1 MSGMRATSP
10 MKSDLARQI
19 RGTAGKVD
27 DSHPE
32 MAAAGQHLRK
42 AATLVQ
48 SGMHDG
54 AKRHL
59 DAAMEL
65 MTPRNLIRH
74 GITDDEGHATAKMAM
89 HQINVHRLG
98 VMDVQDTEA
107 RNAQQASAKRDSIA
121 QQAQARAAKLQAATV
136 ARQQAA
142 TSQAAAKQAA
152 IEQKTAAK
160 PTGTG
165 PGSQQ
170 QTGAAPDPILATA
183 VPTRGGLLLSAQTA
197 VLERTPHPNGRPGG
211 PGLYGK
217 AGNKHSDYF
226 EQIVHAL
233 MTKRGMTQ
241 AQASAIAW
249 SRLRKWSAGGG
260 KVHPEV
266 RAAAG
271 KALGQE
277 QAAKLSWETIDHLIE
292 LACPVELAGFN
303 PAEPR
308 VPAGQA
314 GGGQFGGQGGGQG
327 QPGGKGTRA
336 QRRARLVK
344 QAVTLR
350 GEITAL
356 LAQIHGAAHHGK
368 SKSSTP
374 AKKGAAATSAKQAAQ
389 SKAAASKT
397 PAKAGTKAAAKTMTL
412 AQMRTRL
419 AALRAQLHTVTSEI
433 HQLANEDQAAIE
445 LARGWGDAWR
455 HEARGPHGQ
464 FVSSGGG
471 PRTPAGM
478 TAARRRAAR
487 SAMVRRGSAGRAPT
501 FRPQPHSLRATTGAP
516 ASAQAAGGVAPA
528 PGSPLHPE
536 VEHRVRQIAQELD
549 TGVQQAAS
557 KDAAAKA
564 AAAARQARQALTD
577 FQAKADAE
585 TKHDARLK
593 FATEAGVAVAGAVVT
608 WIETKTGAPDI
619 ALILSGPA
627 VLFVQLII
635 EWIKKL

>member
-1 MSGMRATSP
+1 MSGMRATTP
-10 MKSDLARQI
+10 MKADLARQI
-19 RGTAGKVD
+19 RATAGKVD

-32 MAAAGQHLRK
+32 MSAAGQHLRK

-74 GITDDEGHATAKMAM
+74 GITDDEGHAQAKMAM
-89 HQINVHRLG
+89 HQTNVHRLG
-98 VMDVQDTEA
+98 VMDIQDTEA
-107 RNAQQASAKRDSIA
+107 RNEQQASAKRDSIA
-121 QQAQARAAKLQAATV
+121 QQAQARAAKLQAAAA

-142 TSQAAAKQAA
+142 TAQQAAKQAA
-152 IEQKTAAK
+152 VEQKTAAK

-170 QTGAAPDPILATA
+170 QTGPQPDPILATA
-183 VPTRGGLLLSAQTA
+183 VPTRGGLLLSARTA
-197 VLERTPHPNGRPGG
+197 ALEVTPHPNGKPGG

-233 MTKRGMTQ
+233 MTKRGMSQ

-277 QAAKLSWETIDHLIE
+277 QAAKLSWDTVDRLIE
-292 LACPVELAGFN
+292 LACPIGLAGYN

-314 GGGQFGGQGGGQG
+314 GGGQFGGGQG

-336 QRRARLVK
+336 QRRAKLVK

-374 AKKGAAATSAKQAAQ
+374 RKKGAAATSAKQAAQ
-389 SKAAASKT
+389 SKAAAAKH
-397 PAKAGTKAAAKTMTL
+397 PAKAGTKAAAKAMTL
-412 AQMRTRL
+412 TQMKARL
-419 AALRAQLHTVTSEI
+419 AELRAQLHTVTSEI
-433 HQLANEDQAAIE
+433 HQLANEDRAAIE
-445 LARGWGDAWR
+445 LARGNDAWRNAWR
-455 HEARGPHGQ
+455 HELRGPGGQ
-464 FVSSGGG
+464 FASGAGG
-471 PRTPAGM
+471 PRTPAAQARIRRN
-478 TAARRRAAR
+478 AAKA
-487 SAMVRRGSAGRAPT
+487 AMVRRGS
-501 FRPQPHSLRATTGAP
+501 QPRSTAHAHSLRAATGAP
-516 ASAQAAGGVAPA
+516 ASAQAAGGVAVA
-528 PGSPLHPE
+528 DSPLHPA
-536 VEHRVRQIAQELD
+536 VEHRVREIAKQLD

-564 AAAARQARQALTD
+564 AAAAKQARQALTD
-577 FQAKADAE
+577 FQEKSEADEKKA
-585 TKHDARLK
+585 ARLK

-608 WIETKTGAPDI
+608 WVETKMGAPDM
-619 ALILSGPA
+619 ALILSAPA